1 MIWLTWRQFR
11 PQALVTGCALA
22 VFGVI
27 LLITG
32 LGLAHSYA
40 TSGLPACT
48 AHGGDC
54 DRLARIFI
62 GANHAGLDEVLFFLG
77 VVLVYGV
84 PALIGI
90 FWGAPLLTREIET
103 GTFRLVWNQSVSRGR
118 WMLVKLGLTGL
129 VAMATAGLLSLMVGW
144 WAEPVL
150 KAASATRGPE
160 GLSSLSRF
168 QPDLFGAHGIVP
180 VGYAAF
186 AFMLGVTAGALIK
199 RTVPAMAVTLA
210 GFAFVQIAWP
220 SWIRP
225 HLMTPVVGKAP
236 LKLAD
241 LTELSIT
248 NNGQMTVTGAVHD
261 PGAWVLSNQS
271 ITPAG
276 HVFTGPAPHAC
287 LTGGQ
292 QACNAAI
299 GALHLRE
306 LITYQPA
313 SRFWAFQWYETAIF
327 MVLALA
333 LAWFC
338 AWRIGRRRLA

>member
-11 PQALVTGCALA
+11 LQAIVTGCALA
-22 VFGVI
+22 VFGVV

-40 TSGLPACT
+40 TSGLPACI

-54 DRLARIFI
+54 DGLARNFI
-62 GANHAGLDEVLFFLG
+62 AANRAGPDDVLFFLG
-77 VVLVYGV
+77 VALIYGV
-84 PALIGI
+84 PAIIGI

-103 GTFRLVWNQSVSRGR
+103 GTFRLIWNQSVSRGR
-118 WMLVKLGLTGL
+118 WVLVKLGLIG
-129 VAMATAGLLSLMVGW
+129 VAAMATAGLLSLMVGW
-144 WAEPVL
+144 WAEPIF
-150 KAASATRGPE
+150 KAASATQGPE
-160 GLSSLSRF
+160 EMALSRF
-168 QPDLFGAHGIVP
+168 QPDLFAAHGIAP
-180 VGYAAF
+180 IGYAAF
-186 AFMLGVTAGALIK
+186 AFMLGVMAGALIK

-210 GFAFVQIAWP
+210 AFVFVQIAWP
-220 SWIRP
+220 VWVRP
-225 HLMTPVVGKAP
+225 HLMTPAVAKAP
-236 LKLAD
+236 LNLAD

-248 NNGQMTVTGAVHD
+248 NNGQATVMGAARE
-261 PGAWVLSNQS
+261 PGAWILSNQS
-271 ITPAG
+271 ITTAG

-287 LTGGQ
+287 LNGSR

-299 GALHLRE
+299 NALHLRE

-327 MVLALA
+327 TALALA

-338 AWRIGRRRLA
+338 VWRIGRRRLA